1 MLFSYRTR
9 RFLGRLFRFLIALAV
24 VAVIALLCWLLWL
37 QRFVVYT
44 SHGVKLDFD
53 LPQQILQGQV
63 AVPPEPGID
72 VEIQYGSAE
81 EDKKDEDPT
90 EQLLSGYY
98 VSEDAL
104 YADIPAVL
112 DQLKKLPAG
121 TPVLL
126 DVKNYRGY
134 FYYSTSVGS
143 QTYGK
148 VNTAAMDDLIAWLGS
163 SDLYV
168 IARLPA
174 LSDYVYGAE
183 KPSAGLPLSSGALYF
198 DENKCYW
205 LDPTDEDTLTY
216 LIQVVRELRS
226 LGFDEVVFTEFRFPE
241 TDKIVFEEDQQQ
253 AISNA
258 AQAIVSACATEGFIV
273 SYATDKLDF
282 PLPAERSRLY
292 MLNVAAADVADV
304 AAQIPDWVTPS
315 RLVFFADNTDNRYN
329 NYGVLR
335 PVELA
340 SFEQP

>member
-9 RFLGRLFRFLIALAV
+9 RFLGRLFRFVLVLAV
-24 VAVIALLCWLLWL
+24 VAVIALMCWLLWL

-44 SHGVKLDFD
+44 SDGVKLDFS
-53 LPQQILQGQV
+53 LSEQVMQGQI
-63 AVPPEPGID
+63 AVPPKPGID
-72 VEIQYGSAE
+72 VEIIYGSE
-81 EDKKDEDPT
+81 EDEKQEEDPSQ
-90 EQLLSGYY
+90 QLLAGYY

-104 YADIPAVL
+104 YTNIPAVL
-112 DQLKKLPAG
+112 DQLKKLPSG

-134 FYYSTSVGS
+134 FYYSTTVGS
-143 QTYGK
+143 QTYGR
-148 VNTAAMDDLIAWLGS
+148 VDTAAMDELISWLGS

-168 IARLPA
+168 IARMSA

-216 LIQVVRELRS
+216 LIQVARELRG

-241 TDKIVFEEDQQQ
+241 TDKIVFSGDQHQ
-253 AISNA
+253 AISDA
-258 AQAIVSACATEGFIV
+258 AQAIVSACATEGFVV
-273 SYATDKLDF
+273 SYATDRVDF

-292 MLNVAAADVADV
+292 MLNVEAADVADV

-335 PVELA
+335 PVDLA
-340 SFEQP
+340 SFEQ